1 MKIHKIIATAMAAL
15 CLSSCSTAEPEP
27 EVEHTRYAL
36 QGRYYADGICEDI
49 NGNLWGYTADM
60 VSKQQPYDGMPVYI
74 CFDDAG
80 TPDNIYDD
88 EVLGLVYD
96 RETAIYDSL
105 ETSLS
110 EVFAVER
117 DGNIIHIAEEE

>member
-1 MKIHKIIATAMAAL
+1 MKIYKIIAATTAVL
-15 CLSSCSTAEPEP
+15 CLSGCGTAKPEP
-27 EVEHTRYAL
+27 EHARYVM
-36 QGRYYADGICEDI
+36 QGRCYERNIWEDTT
-49 NGNLWGYTADM
+49 GNLWKYTTDA
-60 VSKQQPYDGMPVYI
+60 VSKVPVYDGMPVYI

-105 ETSLS
+105 EASLS
-110 EVFAVER
+110 DAFELER
-117 DGNIIHIAEEE
+117 DGNKIRITKEE

>member
-1 MKIHKIIATAMAAL
+1 MKIHRLIAATTAVL
-15 CLSSCSTAEPEP
+15 CLSGCATTKPEP
-27 EVEHTRYAL
+27 EHTRYVM
-36 QGRYYADGICEDI
+36 QGRCYERNIWEDTT
-49 NGNLWGYTADM
+49 GNLWEYTTDA
-60 VSKQQPYDGMPVYI
+60 VSKVLVYDGMPVYI

-105 ETSLS
+105 EASLS
-110 EVFAVER
+110 DAFELER
-117 DGNIIHIAEEE
+117 DGNMINIMREE